1 MARQTCRGLLAVQL
15 KDVPARTCT
24 ANLLKLRLQFFQSCL
39 LVSIH
44 RLVIRSSLAPM
55 KGVRLSLMRLPST
68 PRRPIPEL
76 RRSSGGL
83 PAGFTRGFFD
93 DEWSAAPPSLR
104 RSLRIAERPKSRL
117 DDRHSL
123 GRHGPGRA
131 NSHAST
137 ARATYVQGAGQ
148 KSTSDKTSVEG
159 LASLIIARSS

>member
-68 PRRPIPEL
+68 PRRPIPES

-123 GRHGPGRA
+123 GRTDQVGRILMLRLPGR
-131 NSHAST
+131 
-137 ARATYVQGAGQ
+137 RMF
-148 KSTSDKTSVEG
+148 KG
-159 LASLIIARSS
+159 LARSPHPTKQVWRVLQV